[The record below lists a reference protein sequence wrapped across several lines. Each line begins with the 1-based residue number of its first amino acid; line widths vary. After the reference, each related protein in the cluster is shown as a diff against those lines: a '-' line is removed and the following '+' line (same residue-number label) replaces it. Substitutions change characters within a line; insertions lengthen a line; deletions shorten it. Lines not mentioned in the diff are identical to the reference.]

1 MTDSRLRRHH
11 FGVRHRL
18 RQTVSGTQSDTSEL
32 RRIREAVTTRWQAG
46 ERPWIA
52 LAATAA
58 VFVFWLLARTHIWSG
73 PIDSLSVV
81 RANQPLVASL
91 LRVPFSLLV
100 PALGL
105 PVWGALMQ
113 VALVGSL
120 GELVLGRRRLIGLA
134 VGTQY
139 VATMAGRTA
148 AWIGPGHAFG
158 LRPSIAFV
166 RDTGPSA
173 AVVAVGLAVACMLGV
188 WRVAGLVVAGLLV
201 EIVGLH
207 TLAGREHLAA
217 IAVGVAVGIWWRRR
231 RRGGAAHIAGAV
243 FALLGGT
250 LATGL
255 IDPTPVGRLQRIA
268 VAFTPLM
275 PVSPSRLAC
284 GIATALFLVIAAS
297 LRRGQRSAWWIAAA
311 VAGVAVVTPASI
323 RGARGASVLGVVTL
337 VVLVSGRHWFPASA
351 DRRSYRRIAGLVA
364 TSVAAVA
371 IAELVPNT
379 AERVVTPAMTLGFVV
394 MMSLAVWWATRPVR
408 EIAVPNVA
416 FHRARRIVD
425 RYGTGPLDYFAL
437 RDDKSWFFFGNSL
450 VAYAVKGSVALVS
463 PDPIGPAA
471 ELDAAWT
478 AFEMH
483 AADNGWT
490 IGVLAASERWLWR
503 YHEAGLRSMYIGDL
517 AIVDPA
523 TFTLDGGER
532 KGLRQAVNRIARN
545 GYTVTFHDPRQ
556 LDANDRAAIARLLAT
571 SRRGE
576 GERGF
581 SMTLSRMFDR
591 RDLALLIA
599 VSRAP
604 GGQPVAFCQFVPQAA
619 LHESTG
625 RESAVGGW
633 SLDVMRSERTGH
645 PNGLLDHVIVET
657 IRHLERS
664 GATSLCLNFATMRGA
679 LADTTNGAVHRLVR
693 RVLERA
699 GATMQIES
707 LWSFNAKFGPIWQPC
722 HIVYP
727 ALADLPA
734 TAIAIARAESI
745 SELPL
750 VGRFLRP
757 ASRAKRAA

>member
-1 MTDSRLRRHH
+1 
-11 FGVRHRL
+11 
-18 RQTVSGTQSDTSEL
+18 
-32 RRIREAVTTRWQAG
+32 
-46 ERPWIA
+46 
-52 LAATAA
+52 

-91 LRVPFSLLV
+91 LRVPFSLFV

-105 PVWGALMQ
+105 PVWGALVQ
-113 VALVGSL
+113 VALIGSL
-120 GELVLGRRRLIGLA
+120 GELVLGRRRLVGLA
-134 VGTQY
+134 LGTQY

-158 LRPSIAFV
+158 LRPSLAFV

-173 AVVAVGLAVACMLGV
+173 AVVAVGIAVACMLGV
-188 WRVAGLVVAGLLV
+188 WRIAGLVVAGLLV

-217 IAVGVAVGIWWRRR
+217 IAVGVAVGMWWRRH
-231 RRGGAAHIAGAV
+231 RRGGAAHIAGALFTV
-243 FALLGGT
+243 FGVI

-255 IDPTPVGRLQRIA
+255 IDPTPIGRLQRIA

-275 PVSPSRLAC
+275 PAGPSRLAC
-284 GIATALFLVIAAS
+284 GIAAVLFVVIAAS
-297 LRRGQRSAWWIAAA
+297 LRRGQRSAWWIAVAIAIVA
-311 VAGVAVVTPASI
+311 VATPTSI
-323 RGARGASVLGVVTL
+323 RGARGASVLGVVAL
-337 VVLVSGRHWFPASA
+337 IVLLSGRHWFPGSA
-351 DRRSYRRIAGLVA
+351 DRRSHRRVASLVA
-364 TSVAAVA
+364 VFVTAVA
-371 IAELVPNT
+371 VAEFAPNT
-379 AERVVTPAMTLGFVV
+379 ADRVVTPALTLLFVIGMT
-394 MMSLAVWWATRPVR
+394 LAVWWSTRPAR
-408 EIAVPNVA
+408 ETIVPSVA

-425 RYGTGPLDYFAL
+425 RYGMGPLDYFAL
-437 RDDKSWFFFGNSL
+437 RDDKSWFFFANSL

-463 PDPIGPAA
+463 PDPIGPVA
-471 ELDAAWT
+471 ELDAAWS
-478 AFEMH
+478 AFETH
-483 AADNGWT
+483 AAENGWT
-490 IGVLAASERWLWR
+490 IAVLAASERWLTR

-532 KGLRQAVNRIARN
+532 KSLRQAVNRIARN
-545 GYTVTFHDPRQ
+545 GYTVTFHDPGQ
-556 LDANDRAAIARLLAT
+556 LEATDRAAIERLVT
-571 SRRGE
+571 SSRRG
-576 GERGF
+576 GAERGF
-581 SMTLSRMFDR
+581 SMTLSRMFDH
-591 RDLALLIA
+591 RDLPLLIA

-619 LHESTG
+619 NHEPTG
-625 RESAVGGW
+625 TESSRSGW
-633 SLDVMRSERTGH
+633 SLDIMRSERHGH

-657 IRHLERS
+657 VHHLKRT
-664 GATSLCLNFATMRGA
+664 GAGSLCLNFATMRGTF
-679 LADTTNGAVHRLVR
+679 ADSRDGTSHRLVR
-693 RVLERA
+693 RMLDHA

-707 LWSFNAKFGPIWQPC
+707 LWHFNAKFGPTWQPC
-722 HIVYP
+722 HMVYP

-757 ASRAKRAA
+757 APASRRAA